1 MRESGEAGDAQG
13 RLPAAFRALERA
25 GVPFTLRKGAGWLS
39 DLPAGGEV
47 DIWLPPEAVAHADE
61 VLTGAGFRRLGAPGA
76 GPHRFYLAFENG
88 RWLKIDAK
96 IGNPGSA
103 TSPPGAAAA
112 TPWGRAQVRRLW
124 AGLRQRRPL
133 SLRRLGPVVA
143 LLGPD
148 GAGKGSILAALQSE
162 IPIAVRVAYL
172 GWRPRRP
179 VDRRADGNP
188 GAEPDVSVWRECAF
202 VLYQAL
208 RAWRRLVPGYLTAWR
223 GDIVLLDRHPIE
235 VLAIQPRRSAAAR
248 TLERIVFER
257 LVPRPDVMVLLDA
270 PGAAL
275 FARKGEQTPALLEE
289 WRQRYRQVLVP
300 KGAVVISTEGSVEE
314 STAGVS
320 EVVFLALAARRR
332 W

>member
-1 MRESGEAGDAQG
+1 
-13 RLPAAFRALERA
+13 
-25 GVPFTLRKGAGWLS
+25 VTFTLRKGAGWLS

-47 DIWLPPEAVAHADE
+47 DIWLPPETIAQADE
-61 VLTGAGFRRLGAPGA
+61 VLMGAGFRRLGAPGA
-76 GPHRFYLAFENG
+76 GRHRFYLAFENG

-96 IGNPGSA
+96 IGNPSPA
-103 TSPPGAAAA
+103 TAPAGPPAA
-112 TPWGRAQVRRLW
+112 TLWGRALADRLSG
-124 AGLRQRRPL
+124 ALRQRRPL

-172 GWRPRRP
+172 GWRPRGRP
-179 VDRRADGNP
+179 QGRPEAAVDAPRS
-188 GAEPDVSVWRECAF
+188 VSTFRECAF
-202 VLYQAL
+202 VLYQAA
-208 RAWRRLVPGYLTAWR
+208 RAWRRLVPGYLAAWR

-235 VLAIQPRRSAAAR
+235 VLAIRPRRSPAAQK
-248 TLERIVFER
+248 LERIVFSW
-257 LVPRPDVMVLLDA
+257 LIPRPDVIVVLDA

-289 WRQRYRQVLVP
+289 WRQRYLEVLVP
-300 KGAVVISTEGSVEE
+300 RGAVVVSTEGPISGSV
-314 STAGVS
+314 AAVS
-320 EVVFLALAARRR
+320 EVVFRALAARRG